1 MAYICTITAATK
13 RADNN
18 IGDVTFNLDSNTYIV
33 KMHKT
38 GYYFANQ
45 TLVVP
50 ATTLYKISD
59 IA

>member
-1 MAYICTITAATK
+1 MT
-13 RADNN
+13 
-18 IGDVTFNLDSNTYIV
+18 VTFNLDSNTYIV